1 MFHYDSDIVEKC
13 SSSLYWL
20 IGVYLSGIILL
31 CKINY
36 CIMLFRTKEKL
47 QVGKGLIC
55 MNSVYCCGTPVRK
68 SD

>member
-1 MFHYDSDIVEKC
+1 MFHYDTDIVEK
-13 SSSLYWL
+13 
-20 IGVYLSGIILL
+20 ILKFPLLVDWNIFIRNNSL

-47 QVGKGLIC
+47 QVGKELIC